1 MRISIRRLV
10 ACFSSLAFV
19 MVLAPQARAQSPQ
32 PETPQPGAADAHFGA
47 IAHDFFYHG
56 FAESPT
62 SATGTGVH
70 TYDTQLDDESAAA
83 ERAHIAYDRS
93 TLAALAGIDPFALS
107 RDVAL
112 DRTMLINSIEDDL
125 VLNARLE
132 QWKHNP
138 DSYTG
143 TASGAIFGL
152 ISRDFAPLPVRMRDA
167 IARERQIPR
176 LFAQAR
182 SVLTTVDA
190 QTKSISYEDTLGSVD
205 FFGQTVPQAFAGVHD
220 AALQAQLK
228 AANAGAIA
236 AVKRYAAFI
245 NAIVPS
251 GTYAIGK
258 DAYEARLRY
267 EDSIDIPVDQY
278 LQYGLAALARTRAQ
292 YIATSARIDPHKT
305 PQQNFA
311 ALAAVHP
318 APSRLNA
325 VAQQDLV
332 RLRRFI
338 VTHHIITL
346 PADADVKVVDTP
358 SFERAFVTASMDSPG
373 PLETVA
379 TRSYYNVTPV
389 DPSWPKA
396 RTEGFLAQFNDFEF
410 PIISAHEV
418 YPGHFVNFT
427 IDKHLDLSLTRKLLW
442 NSEFGE
448 GWAHYGEQMMVDEG
462 WGNGDPRVRLSQL
475 EEALLRECRYV
486 VGVGL
491 HVKGWTPERAEHYF
505 TDECFQTPAV
515 AEEETMRGTQDP
527 MYGYYTLGKL
537 MILKL
542 RSDYHKKL
550 GAAFTLEKFH
560 DALLAHGDPS
570 VPLLRQLLLGPD
582 DDGKPL

>member
-10 ACFSSLAFV
+10 ACCGLLALIAA
-19 MVLAPQARAQSPQ
+19 LAPQARAQ
-32 PETPQPGAADAHFGA
+32 TTQPGAADARFEA
-47 IAHDFFYHG
+47 IAHDYFYRG
-56 FAESPT
+56 FAESPS
-62 SATGTGVH
+62 SATATGLH
-70 TYDTQLDDESAAA
+70 AYDTKLDDVSASAV
-83 ERAHIAYDRS
+83 RSNMAYDRA
-93 TLAALAGIDPFALS
+93 TLAALAGVDPFALS
-107 RDVAL
+107 RDAAL
-112 DRTMLINSIEDDL
+112 DRTMLSNAIEDDL
-125 VLNARLE
+125 LLNAQLE

-138 DSYTG
+138 DNYTS

-152 ISRDFAPLPVRMRDA
+152 ISRDFAPLPVRMSDA

-176 LFAQAR
+176 LFAQAEA
-182 SVLTTVDA
+182 VLTTVDA
-190 QTKSISYEDTLGSVD
+190 QTKAISYEDTVGSVD
-205 FFGQTVPQAFAGVHD
+205 FFEQTVPQAFARVHD
-220 AALQAQLK
+220 RALQAQLA

-236 AVKRYAAFI
+236 AVKGYAAFI
-245 NAIVPS
+245 KRIVPS
-251 GTYAIGK
+251 GTFAIGK

-267 EDSIDIPVDQY
+267 EDSIDMPVDVY
-278 LQYGLAALARTRAQ
+278 VQYGLTALRRTRAQ
-292 YIATSARIDPHKT
+292 FVATSARIDPHKT
-305 PQQNFA
+305 PQQNYA
-311 ALAAVHP
+311 ALAGVHP
-318 APSRLNA
+318 APARLNA

-338 VTHHIITL
+338 VTHRIITL
-346 PADADVKVVDTP
+346 PPDADIKVVDTP
-358 SFERAFVTASMDSPG
+358 SFERAFVTASMDAPG

-379 TRSYYNVTPV
+379 TRAYYNVTPV
-389 DPSWPKA
+389 DPAWPKP
-396 RTEGFLAQFNDFEF
+396 RTEGFLAQFNDFQF

-442 NSEFGE
+442 NTEFGE

-462 WGNGDPRVRLSQL
+462 WGNGDPRVRLAQL

-491 HVKGWTPERAEHYF
+491 HVNGWTTQRAEHYF
-505 TDECFQTPAV
+505 TGACFQTPAV

-542 RSDYHKKL
+542 RADYHKKL
-550 GAAFTLEKFH
+550 GAAFTLQKFH

-570 VPLLRQLLLGPD
+570 VPLLRQLLLGPE